1 MCACALCA
9 QGSRGKDTLRTLGS
23 NFFFFFFGYRAK
35 PKNQHSRKK
44 KRGVC
49 TCPKRKDE
57 RGAGRRRRRRRRR
70 ERSARSRRTTA
81 GPAKLRISSA
91 VQDREDRKDRADRRG
106 SCHSKFQLNFAAILR
121 LLLCGQKHKEHIKKK
136 EKSKNEV
143 KSGENKC

>member
-23 NFFFFFFGYRAK
+23 DFFFFFLGTE
-35 PKNQHSRKK
+35 PSRKTNTAEK

-57 RGAGRRRRRRRRR
+57 RGAGRKRRRRRRR

-121 LLLCGQKHKEHIKKK
+121 LLLCGQKHKERIKKK